1 MAQVGDELQCRDF
14 PTSLSLA
21 SSILLLKVRG
31 KSVNGR
37 LSEMTWQLIYLV
49 KTEGTSSLVAQM
61 VKNSSVMQETWVQSL
76 GQKEP
81 LEKEMTTHSSILA
94 WRIPWT
100 EEPGRLY
107 ENQT

>member
-61 VKNSSVMQETWVQSL
+61 VKNSSIMQETWVQSL

-81 LEKEMTTHSSILA
+81 LEKEMAIHSSVLA
-94 WRIPWT
+94 
-100 EEPGRLY
+100 
-107 ENQT
+107 